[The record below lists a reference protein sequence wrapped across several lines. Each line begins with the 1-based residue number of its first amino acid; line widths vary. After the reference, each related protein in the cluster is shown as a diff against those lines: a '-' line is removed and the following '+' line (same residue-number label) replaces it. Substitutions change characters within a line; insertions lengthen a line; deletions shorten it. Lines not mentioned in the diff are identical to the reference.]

1 MIKKSIVL
9 MSICALSL
17 AMASTAEAG
26 KFNPDNLGEMDNS
39 TTSKS
44 PQTILTRPQPEKP
57 NKTKTEGRK
66 SEEEKR
72 IIKAFLIGR
81 KLFK

>member
-1 MIKKSIVL
+1 MVKKSIVL
-9 MSICALSL
+9 MSISALSL
-17 AMASTAEAG
+17 VMASTAEAG
-26 KFNPDNLGEMDNS
+26 KFNQGNLVETDNL
-39 TTSKS
+39 TKS

-57 NKTKTEGRK
+57 NKTKTEARK